1 MNHTISHGGDAS
13 YKVNNAIVANQMAKA
28 NQCVT
33 HTFDYLFGGMGPDQ
47 IIKTRWV
54 NGKID
59 ATFQCDIEA
68 LPDFLT
74 NLVFAFYREKYN
86 CEIGAKD
93 FSKAV
98 TEWVEWADEGYLQRK
113 PIALKWI
120 RTSLDNGEIYCL
132 TVPADATV
140 CENCDIVLGNYSA
153 DDIFQAAKEY
163 FQAGFQADA
172 VNRFIVNGVIR
183 WGVHFSEFFGNLM
196 VSLSTFTAVPKSVID
211 NAPESEWTTFCKDW
225 NELVYCKIERI
236 CPRPNDEKVWNFI
249 YDRLSN

>member
-54 NGKID
+54 NGKLD
-59 ATFQCDIEA
+59 ATFCLDIEA
-68 LPDFLT
+68 LPE
-74 NLVFAFYREKYN
+74 NLYDLANRFYREKYN
-86 CEIGAKD
+86 CDIGLDLPNAIID
-93 FSKAV
+93 
-98 TEWVEWADEGYLQRK
+98 WVKWADEGYLQRE
-113 PIALKWI
+113 PIGLKWL
-120 RTSLDNGEIYCL
+120 RTSINNGEIYCL
-132 TVPADATV
+132 TVPADAAV

-163 FQAGFQADA
+163 FQAGFSADA
-172 VNRFIVNGVIR
+172 VDRFYVGGTIR

-196 VSLSTFTAVPKSVID
+196 VALSTFSFFEKTVID
-211 NAPESEWTTFCKDW
+211 NAPESEWEIFCKKW
-225 NELVYCKIERI
+225 NELVHCKSEVKCFTPSDFFIW
-236 CPRPNDEKVWNFI
+236 DFI
-249 YDRLSN
+249 YNRLSN